1 MGSLEPDSLTSATYS
16 ETVVDAAGHR
26 GVVQPVAAATPVAER
41 MIIAQPAVQNR
52 EVTSYRRRFAFDSF
66 DSFVVGLVG
75 LALTVFGLVAAT
87 RAGFDGPMTDPV
99 IEVLGFTHTV
109 TLGLIEAA
117 LGVCLLLCAA
127 TTSRAASIFF
137 GVVLGIG
144 AFVAAVQV
152 ESFDKSLA
160 IESSLAWLLVVAA
173 LIVVAASVLV
183 PRMVT
188 TTAHVESF

>member
-1 MGSLEPDSLTSATYS
+1 MSLEPDPLTSATYS
-16 ETVVDAAGHR
+16 ETVTDAAGHR
-26 GVVQPVAAATPVAER
+26 GVVQPVVAATPVAER
-41 MIIAQPAVQNR
+41 VIIAQPAVQNR
-52 EVTSYRRRFAFDSF
+52 EVTSYRRRFAF

-152 ESFDKSLA
+152 ESFDRSLA

-173 LIVVAASVLV
+173 LIVVVASVLV

>member
-1 MGSLEPDSLTSATYS
+1 MSLEPDPLTSATYS
-16 ETVVDAAGHR
+16 ETVADAAGPR
-26 GVVQPVAAATPVAER
+26 GVVQPVVAATPVAER
-41 MIIAQPAVQNR
+41 VIIAQPAVQNR
-52 EVTSYRRRFAFDSF
+52 EVTSYRRRFAF

-152 ESFDKSLA
+152 ESFDRWLA

-173 LIVVAASVLV
+173 LIVVVASVLV

>member
-1 MGSLEPDSLTSATYS
+1 MSLEPDPLTSATYS
-16 ETVVDAAGHR
+16 ETVADAAGHR
-26 GVVQPVAAATPVAER
+26 GVVQPVVAATPVAER
-41 MIIAQPAVQNR
+41 VIIAQPAVQNR
-52 EVTSYRRRFAFDSF
+52 EVTSYRRRFAF

-152 ESFDKSLA
+152 ESFDRSLA

-173 LIVVAASVLV
+173 LIVVVASVLV